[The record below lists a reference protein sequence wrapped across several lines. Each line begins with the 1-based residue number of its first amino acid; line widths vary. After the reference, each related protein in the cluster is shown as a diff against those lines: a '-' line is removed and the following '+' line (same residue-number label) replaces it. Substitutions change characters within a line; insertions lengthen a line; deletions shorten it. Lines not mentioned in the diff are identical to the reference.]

1 MDAPTIDADVRRS
14 SIEKMPLPPPPPFD
28 SLPDEIIEQ

>member
-1 MDAPTIDADVRRS
+1 MDASVTDVRRS
-14 SIEKMPLPPPPPFD
+14 SIEKMPIPPTPPFD